1 MMDFITR
8 RYPSVIENVRKINA
22 TSKRNSVLT
31 GGKTLVSNQVEYAT
45 LQPMQQI
52 KDIAVGKN
60 VARTYNIT
68 GEQFEQIFNPGHLN
82 ISQIGNEYEH
92 TIQDGEL
99 SLEQLVSPM
108 LGGRRK
114 RRYTRKCKRA
124 RKCKATRNHR
134 RTRR

>member
-1 MMDFITR
+1 MR
-8 RYPSVIENVRKINA
+8 NHLHHPPCKYSRYLSVYCVSENPRE
-22 TSKRNSVLT
+22 SS
-31 GGKTLVSNQVEYAT
+31 QY
-45 LQPMQQI
+45 
-52 KDIAVGKN
+52 
-60 VARTYNIT
+60 YIT
-68 GEQFEQIFNPGHLN
+68 GEQFELIFNPGHLN